1 MCSNGFRYLVAV
13 VIVLSMGA
21 SNAQAQEFRVTLLG
35 TGNPTPSST
44 RFGPSVLIQAGDET
58 LVFDAGRGAAQRLY
72 QLGVPFQKINA
83 VFLTHLHSDHTV
95 GLPDLWLTGWLMGRT
110 ALPLKLIG
118 PAGTTEMA
126 GYLEKA
132 FAFDVRMRIEDGHQ
146 APAGGQIS
154 ARDVVQGLV
163 YEEHGVRV
171 TAFDVDHGIVKP
183 ALGYRIEFR
192 GHVVVLS
199 GDTRFS
205 ENVIEFS
212 KGADLLIHEVV
223 LAPTDIKPSSRG
235 YPAFAHHT
243 TPEQAAEV
251 FSRVKP
257 KLAVFS
263 HIVSNWGLKDE
274 EVALRTRRLY
284 SGPFEVGEDLMS
296 FVITDSVRTERP
308 NRN

>member
-13 VIVLSMGA
+13 VFVLSLGGI
-21 SNAQAQEFRVTLLG
+21 NAWAQEFRVTLLG
-35 TGNPTPSST
+35 TGNPTPLLT

-58 LVFDAGRGAAQRLY
+58 LIFDAGRGAAQRLY

-83 VFLTHLHSDHTV
+83 VFLTHLHSDHIV
-95 GLPDLWLTGWLMGRT
+95 GLPDVWLTGWVTGRRT
-110 ALPLKLIG
+110 SPLTLIG
-118 PAGTTEMA
+118 PAGSTEMA

-132 FAFDVRMRIEDGHQ
+132 FAFDVRIRVEEGGQ
-146 APAGGQIS
+146 AAAGGQIS
-154 ARDVVQGLV
+154 ARDIVQGLV
-163 YEEHGVRV
+163 YEGHGVRV
-171 TAFDVDHGIVKP
+171 TAFDADHGTVKP
-183 ALGYRIEFR
+183 ALGYRIEYR

-223 LAPTDIKPSSRG
+223 LAPTDIKPSTRG
-235 YPAFAHHT
+235 YIAFAHHT

-257 KLAVFS
+257 KLAVYS

-274 EVALRTRRLY
+274 ELTLRTRELY

-296 FVITDSVRTERP
+296 FVVADSVRTERP